1 MAIHGTLAS
10 YGINGGMRIPLIGI
24 AVVLFGAVVLGA
36 GYGAGLITV
45 LGYETRSSTETKLY
59 ATNSGF
65 ELGLNTLWLFEGQ
78 TYYVDYEAKVEHGR
92 FRFGVFPLPLDLND
106 DTNKFRKVLTTDG
119 AGTAT
124 WRVPKT
130 GLYLAYFDADGDIGK
145 REHEI
150 DFTVTW
156 GARF

>member
-10 YGINGGMRIPLIGI
+10 YGMHGGRRFSLIGI
-24 AVVLFGAVVLGA
+24 AVLFVGAVVLGGA
-36 GYGAGLITV
+36 YGAGLITF

-59 ATNSGF
+59 ATDNGF
-65 ELGLNTLWLFEGQ
+65 EIGLNTLWLFEGQ
-78 TYYVDYEAKVEHGR
+78 TYYVDYEATVERGQ
-92 FRFGVFPLPLDLND
+92 FRFGLFKLPLNLKD
-106 DTNKFRKVLTTDG
+106 DTNSFRKVLRADG

-124 WRVPKT
+124 WRVTAT
-130 GLYLAYFDADGDIGK
+130 GLYLAYFDADSEIGE
-145 REHEI
+145 REHEV